1 MFTTFG
7 LEETCNESRNRRES
21 HDCRL
26 FFCSPNYCQPVAVW
40 QTCLLSAVVCFA
52 NNCLWQISDFE
63 NEFSVAI
70 CQPQQSTIAT
80 ASLGLLKPAAVVSNG
95 NRYYIL

>member
-7 LEETCNESRNRRES
+7 LVVRGAIPEVGDSREDS
-21 HDCRL
+21 RL

-63 NEFSVAI
+63 NRFSVVI